1 MQNQVNSS
9 RLFFSRPLIQ
19 KLFVLKSF
27 ILKLLILKQLI
38 SKSLTLSS
46 LDFEL
51 LDHEILNFELK
62 LLLVLPLSFMFCS
75 KIPLVFIL
83 DLNDIFIV
91 ITASHAIRICHYQVL
106 TTIDVVYVYE

>member
-19 KLFVLKSF
+19 KLLIPKLF

-46 LDFEL
+46 IDSEL
-51 LDHEILNFELK
+51 FDLKIFNFELK
-62 LLLVLPLSFMFCS
+62 LLLVLPLSFIFCS

-91 ITASHAIRICHYQVL
+91 ITASHAIRICYYQVL
-106 TTIDVVYVYE
+106 TAIDIVYVYK